1 MKRPLAVRCPH
12 CQGPGCLMGIGLLAV
27 QRIEALTSASNHIPL
42 RYKRVHKLS
51 ASERLSLSTLAK
63 VTVR

>member
-1 MKRPLAVRCPH
+1 
-12 CQGPGCLMGIGLLAV
+12 MGIGLLAV
-27 QRIEALTSASNHIPL
+27 QRTQALTSAFYHTPL
-42 RYKRVHKLS
+42 RYKRVPQLS